1 MRQAALIACTFA
13 LVAMVAPRSGLCA
26 RGGGATCAD
35 RPLPGAPPRAPEPPT
50 PPLSCAPESTGQ
62 ALDQP
67 VEPSAAPTGPASG
80 LRICFGA
87 FPRQGTKERAGVQL
101 MFRPYEGLER
111 LSEET
116 GLKIRGTIVYL
127 RLERQLV
134 ADLRAGRRTQY
145 IAEEDVA
152 SLTHMVERG
161 AVLRI
166 ALEPRGLDGYDSM
179 RLLCGSDDA
188 LRDIAKTLA
197 QMGPCSMRVAS
208 ELNLYDSSYHIS
220 TGSPTDMSQLAR
232 AFKTVHDVFSRSA
245 PNVAVTFSPFI
256 PNSAGQFDRQHSL
269 ELIAQY
275 VPMVCPHV
283 DMFTGTF
290 YPRSPAEVHGLVA
303 YAGLIGATDKPF
315 GIDEL
320 GCRDE
325 ATFRTV
331 MDALV
336 RGKAGNPR
344 FINFFDYHVTKPG
357 VDNPWHLKVAD
368 KQLLRKLKERGLLQ
382 DA

>member
-1 MRQAALIACTFA
+1 MASELPASPT
-13 LVAMVAPRSGLCA
+13 SGA
-26 RGGGATCAD
+26 
-35 RPLPGAPPRAPEPPT
+35 RAPAE
-50 PPLSCAPESTGQ
+50 Q
-62 ALDQP
+62 ASDQP
-67 VEPSAAPTGPASG
+67 AELPPGPTWAAPG

-87 FPRQGTKERAGVQL
+87 FPRQGTDRRAGVQL

-127 RLERQLV
+127 RLEHQLV
-134 ADLRAGRRTQY
+134 ADLRAGRRPQY
-145 IAEEDVA
+145 IAEADVT
-152 SLTHMVERG
+152 SLADMVGRG

-166 ALEPRGLDGYDSM
+166 ALEPRGLNGYDAM
-179 RLLCGSDDA
+179 QLLAGSADA
-188 LRDIAKTLA
+188 LRDIARTLA
-197 QMGPCSMRVAS
+197 KMGPCSMRVAS

-220 TGSPTDMSQLAR
+220 TASPADMGLLAR
-232 AFKTVHDVFSRSA
+232 GFKTVHDVFAKEA
-245 PNVAVTFSPFI
+245 PDVAVTFSPFI
-256 PNSAGQFDRQHSL
+256 PNGATPFDRQHSL

-275 VPMVCPHV
+275 VPVVGPHV

-290 YPRSPAEVHGLVA
+290 YPHSPTEVQGLVG
-303 YAGLIGATDKPF
+303 YAKLIGSTGKPF

-336 RGKAGNPR
+336 RGKVGKPQ

-357 VDNPWHLKVAD
+357 VDNPWHLKAAD
-368 KQLLRKLKERGLLQ
+368 KQLLRGLKERGLLQ
-382 DA
+382 DE